1 MGEQIEK
8 LAQFVARTGWDD
20 MPEAVHRRAKLVLL
34 DTIGVTLAGAAR
46 PEVMGLSARL
56 LAGAGRGATVLAAGL
71 PQADIRTAALLN
83 GIAARSVELCEG
95 ANGLQPSPHI
105 LPGVLAI
112 AEQRGLGGRAMLGA
126 FVLGYEVAGRLNRA
140 YTQRAFSHPNGQ
152 LSLLGAAA
160 AGARLHGLD
169 GLGVSLAMRVATS
182 MLMTPS
188 YNNTVAGG
196 TTLNLP
202 AGLAAMAAT
211 LAPEMALA
219 GYAAQDDA
227 IEEALGVMVGAGFA
241 PEKLP
246 DDMGRRWEILDNYFR
261 FYACCNPI
269 HAALDSLAE
278 TLAVLKP
285 KPRGRRA
292 NRRADLRLRLGH
304 AQSGPAQLLRV
315 EIFAA
320 PCGGGADRA
329 RRPGLCR
336 DRRQRARGSR
346 HRHAAAAGADRGGS
360 GDDGT
365 QHAFDQARPCH
376 ADAEGRAQC
385 CGGAGGVRTGY
396 GEAGL
401 GAPRS
406 HEVSRTGGGAP
417 DASGDGRDRSGR
429 GSLRRLADD
438 GGADRAAAAAR
449 PIIDLRLNNPAVSPG
464 LSPVAKNAVIPTE
477 AERSSAKWR
486 DLFCLPRQQ
495 EEVPRLRRPS
505 GGFARDDETNSHRR

>member
-1 MGEQIEK
+1 VGEQIEK
-8 LAQFVARTGWDD
+8 LAQFIARTGWDD
-20 MPEAVHRRAKLVLL
+20 MPGAVHRRAKLVLL

-46 PEVMGLSARL
+46 PEVIGLRERL
-56 LAGAGRGATVLAAGL
+56 LLGAGRGATVLAAGL

-126 FVLGYEVAGRLNRA
+126 FVLGYEVAGRLNRV

-160 AGARLHGLD
+160 AGARLHELD
-169 GLGVSLAMRVATS
+169 GAGISLAMRVATS

-202 AGLAAMAAT
+202 AGLAAVAAT
-211 LAPEMALA
+211 LAPDMAAA
-219 GYAAQDDA
+219 GYAAQEDA

-246 DDMGRRWEILDNYFR
+246 DDMGRRWEIVENYFR

-285 KPRGRRA
+285 RPQEVA
-292 NRRADLRLRLGH
+292 
-304 AQSGPAQLLRV
+304 RV
-315 EIFAA
+315 EVQTFAFA
-320 PCGGGADRA
+320 SVMRI
-329 RRPGLCR
+329 
-336 DRRQRARGSR
+336 R
-346 HRHAAAAGADRGGS
+346 HRP
-360 GDDGT
+360 T
-365 QHAFDQARPCH
+365 
-376 ADAEGRAQC
+376 
-385 CGGAGGVRTGY
+385 T
-396 GEAGL
+396 
-401 GAPRS
+401 
-406 HEVSRTGGGAP
+406 SR
-417 DASGDGRDRSGR
+417 RNIRCR
-429 GSLRRLADD
+429 MRR
-438 GGADRAAAAAR
+438 R
-449 PIIDLRLNNPAVSPG
+449 
-464 LSPVAKNAVIPTE
+464 
-477 AERSSAKWR
+477 
-486 DLFCLPRQQ
+486 C
-495 EEVPRLRRPS
+495 
-505 GGFARDDETNSHRR
+505 